1 MLVGYAR
8 VSTKDQD
15 LTVQHD
21 ALAAAGCETIFSEH
35 RSGRRA
41 NDRESL
47 ADMLRHVRKGDTL
60 IVTRLDRLAR
70 STQDLHNILAKLDE
84 SGVGFRCLS
93 QSGVDTTTSTGK
105 LTLAILGA
113 VAAFEADL
121 RAERQAEGIA
131 RAKKIEGKYKGRS
144 PSIDYAKVRKL
155 HAQGI
160 SPTEIATLLGIGRT
174 SVYRALA
181 A

>member
-1 MLVGYAR
+1 MLVGYGR
-8 VSTKDQD
+8 VSSLDQD
-15 LTVQHD
+15 LSVQEE
-21 ALAAAGCETIFSEH
+21 ALRHAGCEKVFTEKK
-35 RSGRRA
+35 SGRRA
-41 NDRESL
+41 DDRPAL
-47 ADMLRHVRKGDTL
+47 AEAIEFARTGDTL

-70 STQDLHNILAKLDE
+70 STQDLHNILAVLDQR
-84 SGVGFRCLS
+84 GVGFRCLA

-131 RAKKIEGKYKGRS
+131 KAKADGKYKGRARS
-144 PSIDYAKVRKL
+144 ADYAQIKKL
-155 HAQGI
+155 HGQGI
-160 SPTEIATLLGIGRT
+160 NPTEIANLLGLGRT
-174 SVYRALA
+174 TVYRALA